1 MSNTYERLN
10 EIISIRGIKQVE
22 LIEKTGISK
31 GALSSYLSGRYIPK
45 QDNIY
50 KLARALDVNPAWLM
64 GLDVP
69 MILPEPA
76 APSSDPVAP
85 IQLRSDE
92 SELLSKYNRLND
104 DGKREVKNHTDY
116 ILSQN
121 KFLKDTS
128 EVIREVG

>member
-85 IQLRSDE
+85 VQLRSDE
-92 SELLSKYNRLND
+92 SELLNKYNLLNAE
-104 DGKREVKNHTDY
+104 GMKEIHNHVDY
-116 ILSQN
+116 IASQDR
-121 KFLKDTS
+121 FLKDTS